1 MIYFLFEVSEENE
14 DAVFYGTGCGF
25 LQYYTHWQ
33 IAPYVFM

>member
-25 LQYYTHWQ
+25 L
-33 IAPYVFM
+33 